1 MRSSVKYVI
10 VYCCAVS
17 LLIAMA
23 LQLASAQE
31 SDGISQADS
40 EQQVVVFDQQQL
52 DQILAP
58 IALYPDSLLSHILI
72 ASTYP
77 LEVIQAAR
85 WRDAHQDLDQQE
97 VMDAMEVKQWDPS
110 VKALAPFNDL
120 LQTLSQDLDWLENLG
135 NAFLA
140 DETSV
145 LASVQGLRQKAY
157 ELGNLKNNDYIQVD
171 DDEGEIIIQPV
182 EKEVVYVPYYDTRV
196 VYGPWWHSYPPYY
209 WQRPSHYVWH
219 SGFYWSDSIFISPAF
234 YFGGFHWHD
243 RYTVVDYRWRN
254 NYGQHRY
261 HSPEKVVR
269 NHEYQHWQHNP
280 QHRRGARYVNNH
292 YNQNKMRPLKVVRN
306 QEMHNAKSAA
316 LTSSRSGQHNQVVR
330 DSSKVYGENKG
341 YKQDS
346 REVKQKL
353 RQQKDVSQLSKPAT
367 NNKMR
372 TLDMSAA
379 YDHSANRKVEHN
391 RDQQRNVPQPMVS
404 SSSAQN
410 AKSYTPS
417 NNQEEHGKA
426 QRYQQSEKNSRPSM
440 PKTVEYK
447 ARESR
452 DSGRSNKHEQ
462 RSSER
467 HSQSTKHKDR

>member
-1 MRSSVKYVI
+1 
-10 VYCCAVS
+10 
-17 LLIAMA
+17 MA

-31 SDGISQADS
+31 SDVVSEADS
-40 EQQVVVFDQQQL
+40 DQQGVVFDQQQL

-85 WRDAHQDLDQQE
+85 WRDANQDLDHQE

-145 LASVQGLRQKAY
+145 LAAVQGLRQKAY
-157 ELGNLKNNDYIQVD
+157 ALGNLQDNDYIQVD
-171 DDEGEIIIQPV
+171 DDEGEIVIQPV

-219 SGFYWSDSIFISPAF
+219 SGFYWSNSIFISPAF

-269 NHEYQHWQHNP
+269 NHEYQRWQHNP
-280 QHRRGARYVNNH
+280 EHRRGARYLDNYYKH
-292 YNQNKMRPLKVVRN
+292 NKMRPLKVVRN
-306 QEMHNAKSAA
+306 QEIRSTKS
-316 LTSSRSGQHNQVVR
+316 SSVAVSRTGQASQVVSNKTKVHGSNQHNRQ
-330 DSSKVYGENKG
+330 DSSEL
-341 YKQDS
+341 
-346 REVKQKL
+346 RQKL
-353 RQQKDVSQLSKPAT
+353 RQQQKKPPVGKAVT
-367 NNKMR
+367 HNKMR
-372 TLDMSAA
+372 VVDDAA
-379 YDHSANRKVEHN
+379 SQDKSSYKGEGRIVERLKKV
-391 RDQQRNVPQPMVS
+391 PLATAP
-404 SSSAQN
+404 A
-410 AKSYTPS
+410 
-417 NNQEEHGKA
+417 NNQYAKPA
-426 QRYQQSEKNSRPSM
+426 NAAPVQQSIKNVQRYQPNESVSRQSA
-440 PKTVEYK
+440 PKVVEYK

-452 DSGRSNKHEQ
+452 SST
-462 RSSER
+462 RSSSKQHSSSAR
-467 HSQSTKHKDR
+467 RSQSPKHKER